1 MFLLQRLLWLL
12 AIFGAVWAV
21 RRLLSGGSPQPQTRG
36 GRRAVPGQTDGEMVR
51 DRVCNTFL
59 PRPRALIV
67 NGEDG
72 EHFFCSERCRQIH
85 LQRKAG

>member
-21 RRLLSGGSPQPQTRG
+21 RRLLSGGSPQAQTRG
-36 GRRAVPGQTDGEMVR
+36 GRRAVPGRTDGEMVR

-59 PRPRALIV
+59 PRPRALTV

>member
-12 AIFGAVWAV
+12 AVFGAIWAV
-21 RRLLSGGSPQPQTRG
+21 RRLLSGGSAQPQA
-36 GRRAVPGQTDGEMVR
+36 RRRRTAVPDQTDAEMVR